1 MKSILV
7 VIVLMFH
14 SVGLRAQP
22 ENPRILIVT
31 SINKAKG
38 YEDNGLLLLYSDH
51 IISCLTNEINKELPC
66 VRVNTMKN
74 IAAALSYDRDRELL
88 SGETGYFQQIAGAI
102 GADYLINVGITSDG
116 KITGFSASM
125 NKTKNGKSVA
135 KTTELGKGDDEH
147 KLDDIEKFAKDF
159 VAELVKIQLC
169 PFVGKLTMTTER
181 TSDEIHERGNRCG
194 KDNSGYFRGTIKN
207 SYMYVEK
214 LDLEKKGKIAAKGS
228 LNASGVDEKMMHD
241 VNSGCVNCW
250 TYEGKDVT
258 GIDMTNYTSSD
269 YTEVAREE
277 YKVDGLAPLPD
288 GSSVSNR
295 FPAIVIID
303 FNINEGTYM
312 VVVKAVSQKGAF
324 VKSRKVTN
332 VTECQ
337 KDPDPDKKETYG
349 MIVSVKS
356 TWGPFKG
363 KPTDKT
369 LQDSKTETN
378 NNKIDGG
385 QETYISKVNFSFT
398 R

>member
-14 SVGLRAQP
+14 SVGLLAQRD
-22 ENPRILIVT
+22 NPLFFIVT
-31 SINKAKG
+31 TINKAEG

-51 IISCLTNEINKELPC
+51 VISCFTNEINKELPC
-66 VRVNTMKN
+66 ATVNNMKN
-74 IAAALSYDRDRELL
+74 IAAALSHDRDRVLL
-88 SGETGYFQQIAGAI
+88 TGEPGYFEEIARAI
-102 GADYLINVGITSDG
+102 GADYLINIGITSDG

-125 NKTKNGKSVA
+125 ARTSNGKSVA
-135 KTTELGKGDDEH
+135 KKTVLGQGNDEH

-159 VAELVKIQLC
+159 VAELVKLQLC
-169 PFVGKLTMTTER
+169 PFVGKLTMITER

-207 SYMYVEK
+207 SYMYIEK
-214 LDLEKKGKIAAKGS
+214 LDLEKKGRIKANGT
-228 LNASGVDEKMMHD
+228 LNASSVDEKMRHE

-250 TYEGKDVT
+250 TYEGKDAT
-258 GIDMTNYTSSD
+258 GIDAANYTSSD
-269 YTEVAREE
+269 YTEVLREE
-277 YKVDGLAPLPD
+277 YKVDGLAPLPE
-288 GSSVSNR
+288 GSTASNK
-295 FPAIVIID
+295 FPAEVSIEFDIKQ
-303 FNINEGTYM
+303 GTYM
-312 VVVKAVSQKGAF
+312 IVVKAVSQKGEY

-337 KDPDPDKKETYG
+337 KDPDPDEKVTHR

-369 LQDSKTETN
+369 LQDTKTETEN
-378 NNKIDGG
+378 RKIDGG
-385 QETYISKVNFSFT
+385 QETYTSKVNFSFS